1 MRAQQDPGATVAH
14 AAPPASRSRHD
25 RTSSF
30 VEAVGIAFTLCHSSH
45 ARIDSLIKT
54 YKMFQMPYKRNQIEE
69 AISRVLEPWS
79 QKPTAEMRTRL
90 KRLLETDRALGRV
103 PHSSNP
109 ERANYA
115 FYSAEAPGSG
125 VEVWFSEYEAFALLN
140 GLLLMAHGWP
150 QGFAASVMRRVRPE
164 LEGQHA
170 RILKQD
176 AKTLFDQ
183 QAIRRNAK
191 AGDMAFDTTDPVLLT
206 IVSKSGVAPNE
217 QGEPHRCGICRGPQ
231 EAMKFA
237 REAST
242 GAGAWT
248 LFELATVAHKLS
260 NALGRTEPRR
270 RGRS

>member
-1 MRAQQDPGATVAH
+1 LSRPVVALPALHSHFAT
-14 AAPPASRSRHD
+14 
-25 RTSSF
+25 
-30 VEAVGIAFTLCHSSH
+30 SH
-45 ARIDSLIKT
+45 APIDNLIKT
-54 YKMFQMPYKRNQIEE
+54 LKMFQMPEYKRNQIEE
-69 AISRVLEPWS
+69 AISRVLEPRS

-103 PHSSNP
+103 PRSINP

-140 GLLLMAHGWP
+140 GLRLMAHGWP

-164 LEGQHA
+164 LERQHA

-176 AKTLFDQ
+176 AKPLFDQ
-183 QAIRRNAK
+183 EAIRRNAK
-191 AGDMAFDTTDPVLLT
+191 AGDMAFDNTDPVLLT
-206 IVSKSGVAPNE
+206 IVSTSGVAPNE
-217 QGEPHRCGICRGPQ
+217 QGEPHRCAICRGPQ

-237 REAST
+237 WEAST

-248 LFELATVAHKLS
+248 MFELATVAHKFS
-260 NALGRTEPRR
+260 NALGRTEPRH
-270 RGRS
+270 RGRG